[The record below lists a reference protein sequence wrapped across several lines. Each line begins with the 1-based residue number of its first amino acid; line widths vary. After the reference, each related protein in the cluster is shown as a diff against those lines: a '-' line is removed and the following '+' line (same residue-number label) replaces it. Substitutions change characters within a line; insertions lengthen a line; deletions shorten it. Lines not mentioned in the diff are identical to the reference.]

1 MKVILTKDVAKVG
14 RRGEVKELSPGF
26 VHNMLLPNKLAVP
39 ATPENIQHFA
49 KGKELEEK
57 RIIEKKTLFS
67 AQRDKLENEGIS
79 FVRKANKEGHLF
91 AGLPA
96 SEIAEEVQAIYKL
109 PLKAEDINLEHAIKA
124 VGEHK
129 ISISYQ
135 GENADLKVVVSGKE

>member
-26 VHNMLLPNKLAVP
+26 VRNMLLPKGLAVP
-39 ATPENIQHFA
+39 ATPENIQQFS
-49 KGKELEEK
+49 KGKEMEEK

-67 AQRDKLENEGIS
+67 AQKDKLENEGIS
-79 FVRKANKEGHLF
+79 FVRKASKEGHLF
-91 AGLPA
+91 AGLSA

-109 PLKAEDINLEHAIKA
+109 PLKAENIILPHAIKA
-124 VGEHK
+124 VGDHK

-135 GENADLKVVVSGKE
+135 GENANLRVVVSGKE